1 MQKLFLIKGIGW
13 PTTWGKAPTTA
24 GAIRASQLPPC
35 DPVHVWLVDP
45 DAYIDD
51 EGELQASSTT
61 YYGTGDISSN
71 GSEVKNLSVRG
82 AKGLP
87 QSVNPG
93 QDTPSQPANESDL
106 GSSKPNPESLE
117 MTEAT
122 EKKVKPFTWKND
134 KEVKLPHDKSKRKI
148 AYDLI
153 ARPEGASYEELSE
166 ATGWNDTNVREG
178 VRLLHKSNGVNLKM
192 GLDGRIHLLTE
203 DDE

>member
-1 MQKLFLIKGIGW
+1 M
-13 PTTWGKAPTTA
+13 PAPA
-24 GAIRASQLPPC
+24 PEFVLWSGRFP
-35 DPVHVWLVDP
+35 
-45 DAYIDD
+45 
-51 EGELQASSTT
+51 T

-87 QSVNPG
+87 QSVNPS
-93 QDTPSQPANESDL
+93 QDTPSQSANESDL

-134 KEVKLPHDKSKRKI
+134 KEVQLPHDKSKRKI

-166 ATGWNDTNVREG
+166 ATGWNDANVREG
-178 VRLLHKSNGVNLKM
+178 VRLLHKSNGVDLKM